1 MIIYRGNKAVCGI
14 QLTIDK
20 TWRYVLSRGDV
31 LTVKVIDS
39 AGNDIVK
46 TYTAEDV
53 DPIDKMIRVEF
64 SETETL
70 CLEAGRGRLSA
81 DVNGYLAVEPTSIYI
96 KEEL

>member
-1 MIIYRGNKAVCGI
+1 MIIHRGKKAVCGI

-20 TWRYVLSRGDV
+20 VWRYVLSRGEV
-31 LTVKVIDS
+31 LTVKVVDS

-53 DPIDKMIRVEF
+53 DPIDKMIRVEL
-64 SETETL
+64 SETDTL
-70 CLEAGRGRLSA
+70 CLEAGRGKISA

>member
-31 LTVKVIDS
+31 LTVKVVDS

-81 DVNGYLAVEPTSIYI
+81 DVNGYLAVKPTSIYI